1 LILGSSALAYDEM
14 ARPKDEFLP
23 LFESE
28 PDDRKQRRLNEALA
42 AMDEDDTKCEALKAQ
57 LGFHEIE
64 NHLNDIY
71 FNQVLSAQRIVI
83 DTEAQTAAGLRAK
96 ASVLVEWFF
105 EDSDRDSDYE
115 PTEYEKLVSDVVLGV
130 AEVTA

>member
-23 LFESE
+23 LFKSE

-42 AMDEDDTKCEALKAQ
+42 AMDEDDARCEALKAEF
-57 LGFHEIE
+57 GFHEIE

-71 FNQVLSAQRIVI
+71 LTKSCP
-83 DTEAQTAAGLRAK
+83 LRA
-96 ASVLVEWFF
+96 S
-105 EDSDRDSDYE
+105 
-115 PTEYEKLVSDVVLGV
+115 
-130 AEVTA
+130 